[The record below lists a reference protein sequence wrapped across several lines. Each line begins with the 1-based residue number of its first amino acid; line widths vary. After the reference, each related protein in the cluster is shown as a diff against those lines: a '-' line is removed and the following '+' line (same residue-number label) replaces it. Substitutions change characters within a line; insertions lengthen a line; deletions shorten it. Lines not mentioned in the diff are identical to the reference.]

1 MPTTFIT
8 HMAVHYGFVAI
19 GPKSDWNPHVVVAA
33 EGQQNGL
40 LGGRVQHS
48 LTMVTGLHTGRLPFV
63 VTWHDSPAPVDPEQE
78 DVVEVS
84 WTIPD
89 ETMTVGAFDEFH
101 DIDLP
106 PGPSR
111 ARYSARGMD
120 LGRAMDTAHEEPA
133 PDRYVLDLWAAEPE
147 PERIVRHTSEI
158 AAYWHGVARGE
169 HR

>member
-1 MPTTFIT
+1 MPTTFIDRI
-8 HMAVHYGFVAI
+8 HVHYGFVAV
-19 GPKSDWNPHVVVAA
+19 GPKTDWNPHVVVAA

-120 LGRAMDTAHEEPA
+120 LGRAMDTAHEESA
-133 PDRYVLDLWAAEPE
+133 PDRYVLDL
-147 PERIVRHTSEI
+147 
-158 AAYWHGVARGE
+158 
-169 HR
+169 